1 MDGFWK
7 KKKWM
12 IPSPI
17 GRPMADY
24 PTVAISTL
32 RRVEGVIVRENKE
45 SDDIMRCHVMRIAG
59 DRVLLIF
66 YDVYE
71 RSRMLA
77 TDSLSKWFSRVVEWN
92 EEDCSMGCRRT
103 WISVFG
109 IPIHAWSWETFE
121 RVISHWGNLIL
132 VAEETLEPSSFE
144 KARVLIET
152 KVLDRIE
159 ERLELMVE
167 SRTFL
172 VRLSK
177 ADTFLRGSKYSCP
190 SDSRASSTDSEHM
203 EERSQDEPSEHE
215 NPIEVE
221 RPFGCDK
228 ERVEVGE
235 SILSSGRGLQ
245 WRGRV
250 LWSLGGRTNYGRAL
264 RMFRDKHV
272 RKGNGRPRKTVVPSF
287 SIADISLSDAD
298 FQCRQSAILR
308 ETNSTV
314 EFGILL
320 GVKTIG
326 QEEAIVQDIA
336 RIIAQSQ

>member
-45 SDDIMRCHVMRIAG
+45 VLERCAI
-59 DRVLLIF
+59 
-66 YDVYE
+66 
-71 RSRMLA
+71 
-77 TDSLSKWFSRVVEWN
+77 
-92 EEDCSMGCRRT
+92 
-103 WISVFG
+103 
-109 IPIHAWSWETFE
+109 
-121 RVISHWGNLIL
+121 
-132 VAEETLEPSSFE
+132 
-144 KARVLIET
+144 
-152 KVLDRIE
+152 
-159 ERLELMVE
+159 
-167 SRTFL
+167 
-172 VRLSK
+172 
-177 ADTFLRGSKYSCP
+177 DTFLRGSKYSCP

-264 RMFRDKHV
+264 RMFR
-272 RKGNGRPRKTVVPSF
+272 G
-287 SIADISLSDAD
+287 
-298 FQCRQSAILR
+298 
-308 ETNSTV
+308 
-314 EFGILL
+314 
-320 GVKTIG
+320 
-326 QEEAIVQDIA
+326 
-336 RIIAQSQ
+336 